1 MALKRSLRLTEF
13 VCIGI
18 NCVIGT
24 GVFFMPSLVQKQLG
38 PSGILA
44 YALCGILCLLI
55 GLCFAEMAGTYEG
68 TGGAYLY
75 ARRTL
80 GPFAGYLV
88 GWQIWLSSIIG
99 WASVA
104 KGFFIFW
111 KEFFPSSWFG
121 YEATVLFI
129 LITSLSILNYLG
141 VRQGS
146 RANNFFAVTKVLPL
160 LLFVC
165 AGIFF
170 VNPQNYRPFFTGT
183 AAAWGPAI
191 IMVLYA
197 YSGFEE
203 ISLPAGEGIDSRR
216 DLPRALLLVLVFSTA
231 IYILIQVVAVGVFPG
246 LAQSERPLVD
256 AARVFM
262 GSTGA
267 LLIGLGGLLSIGGI
281 NSSIALT
288 GPRALY
294 ALAEGRYLPSWLAG
308 LHPVYSTPHRAILVN
323 SALVLLLACTGTFER
338 LLCLSV
344 LAALWQYTPT
354 CLAVIMARRQ
364 RERTSTFIIPGGLVV
379 PVCALVLTILLITQV
394 SRGDLLWSL
403 VGTSI
408 GLPFYFL
415 RRKKAREADS
425 RPVDQV

>member
-1 MALKRSLRLTEF
+1 MALKQSLRLFEF
-13 VCIGI
+13 ICIGI
-18 NCVIGT
+18 NCIIGT

-44 YALCGILCLLI
+44 YALCGLLCLLI

-75 ARRTL
+75 ARKTL

-104 KGFFIFW
+104 KGFYLYW
-111 KEFFPSSWFG
+111 KEFFPSTWPGHEF
-121 YEATVLFI
+121 TVLFV
-129 LITSLSILNYLG
+129 LITALSVMNYLG
-141 VRQGS
+141 VKHGS
-146 RANNFFAVTKVLPL
+146 RANNLFALTKILPL
-160 LLFVC
+160 LLFVF

-170 VNPQNYRPFFTGT
+170 IKAQNYQPFFTGT
-183 AAAWGPAI
+183 AAAWGPGI

-203 ISLPAGEGIDSRR
+203 IGLPAGEGEDSRR
-216 DLPRALLLVLVFSTA
+216 DLPRALLLVLGFSTV

-246 LAQSERPLVD
+246 LAGSERPLVD
-256 AARVFM
+256 AARAFM
-262 GSTGA
+262 GSWGA
-267 LLIGLGGLLSIGGI
+267 VFIGLGALLSIGGI

-294 ALAEGRYLPSWLAG
+294 ALAEGKYLPPWLAG
-308 LHPVYSTPHRAILVN
+308 LHPVYCTPYRAILVN
-323 SALVLLLACTGTFER
+323 SSLVLLLALTGTFER
-338 LLCLSV
+338 LLSLSV

-354 CLAVIMARRQ
+354 CLAVIMARQ
-364 RERTSTFIIPGGLVV
+364 QKERVSTFIIPGGLIV
-379 PVCALVLTILLITQV
+379 PVSAFILTIVLIAQV
-394 SRGDLLWSL
+394 SCADLLWSL
-403 VGTSI
+403 VGTAI
-408 GLPFYFL
+408 GLPFYFIY
-415 RRKKAREADS
+415 RKKAGEPGVMTENRE
-425 RPVDQV
+425 